1 MKSSGPT
8 YGEVAT
14 VVSWLSP
21 EGDGNSYSCEPR
33 RVRQPVL
40 PEDDCSR
47 AVTSPNLL
55 TPDKS
60 CIGVFGSK
68 TVLCSVSIFIITICV
83 VYYYFYNI
91 VR

>member
-1 MKSSGPT
+1 MNFSGPT

-21 EGDGNSYSCEPR
+21 EGDEKSHSCEPR
-33 RVRQPVL
+33 RVRQPIL

-47 AVTSPNLL
+47 AVTSPHLL

-68 TVLCSVSIFIITICV
+68 SVLCSVSIFMTIPLPLII
-83 VYYYFYNI
+83 YFL
-91 VR
+91 